1 MELQETWRR
10 HWKKCKRQSKVG
22 FLGNEKERLTMSF
35 RCPKE
40 FDKEAKKIFRRMLP
54 KFKQTGKCDEF
65 KFPLFTSLCENYSA
79 LKQAHDG
86 MRAFPSLIQ
95 ETQTIDI
102 AGQTHLIYKEIPYL
116 KIIRDLEASII
127 KNLKCLGLNDGVGS
141 LEAADPME
149 KLMDKGKNGKNKHGQ
164 VR

>member
-1 MELQETWRR
+1 
-10 HWKKCKRQSKVG
+10 
-22 FLGNEKERLTMSF
+22 
-35 RCPKE
+35 
-40 FDKEAKKIFRRMLP
+40 MLP
-54 KFKQTGKCDEF
+54 KFKQTGKCDDF

-102 AGQTHLIYKEIPYL
+102 SGVTHLIYKEIPYL

-127 KNLKCLGLNDGVGS
+127 KNLKCLGLHDGLGVPES
-141 LEAADPME
+141 IDPME
-149 KLMDKGKNGKNKHGQ
+149 RLLDKGKNGKNKQGT